1 MVLTKYKYN
10 YNHVYNI
17 FPRKKEKKHSNSF
30 RSFSITHQLSVYF
43 WALPFHIP
51 SPNRVY
57 VTPSSARKGSLEAA
71 MSKLRIGV
79 LPTSRPQAISLGRAG
94 GMKELSCVAFF
105 ALEKS
110 DGEKKQHIVDGRN
123 PKKPPVMYKNYK
135 TPTNLNWC
143 RILSIN
149 SRGSSKINPKTNTA
163 GSPEKMFPRKV
174 EKEKHL
180 QNQFVGSSR

>member
-1 MVLTKYKYN
+1 MFTT
-10 YNHVYNI
+10 
-17 FPRKKEKKHSNSF
+17 FSPGKKKKKHSNSF

-94 GMKELSCVAFF
+94 GMKSWVALRF
-105 ALEKS
+105 LLWKNLM
-110 DGEKKQHIVDGRN
+110 GKKNNILLMEEI
-123 PKKPPVMYKNYK
+123 PKNHLWCIRIIKPL
-135 TPTNLNWC
+135 PT
-143 RILSIN
+143 ST
-149 SRGSSKINPKTNTA
+149 GA
-163 GSPEKMFPRKV
+163 GFCPSTVGAVVKLIRRLTRLVHLKKMFPRKV